1 MERPPE
7 RPALVAHSPRNSA
20 EEAERAR
27 DLLREAQRIARLGNT
42 EFYVP
47 DTGVCYWSPQ
57 VYEILGLEESESASH
72 VRIFAGLHPDDR
84 ERCLA
89 AWAAAIREPG
99 TFSLAYRF
107 VRPDH
112 DVRHIEARYQLTR
125 AEHGRLR
132 AIGTIHDVTERV
144 RAEDEARI
152 AHERLERV
160 SRLAT
165 LGEMAAG
172 ISHEINQPLAAIA
185 NYSQA
190 CTRLLAA
197 PDTDLEEVRGALEQ
211 ISAQALR
218 AGEIVRR
225 FRGFA
230 RNPDTVREQASANDL
245 VAEVQ
250 ALLEMDARS
259 HDARLRFELADALPP
274 VNVDRLQIQQVIV
287 NLAHNAM
294 EAVAGRPG
302 GEVVVRT
309 SQPAEGEVEIA
320 VLDNGPGLAPGL
332 EQRILEPF
340 FTTKPQGTGLGLA
353 ISRSILEAHRVT
365 LRIGG
370 VDPTGAAFRFSLPRE
385 TDR

>member
-1 MERPPE
+1 MDRPSD
-7 RPALVAHSPRNSA
+7 RPALVAHSPRNPT

-27 DLLREAQRIARLGNT
+27 DLLREAQQIARLGNT

-84 ERCLA
+84 VRCLD

-99 TFSLAYRF
+99 TFSLSYRF

-112 DVRHIEARYQLTR
+112 DVRHIEARYQLTP
-125 AEHGRLR
+125 AGKGRLR

-190 CTRLLAA
+190 CSRLLAA
-197 PDTDLEEVRGALEQ
+197 PNADLVEIRGALEQ

-230 RNPDTVREQASANDL
+230 RNPETLREPASANEL
-245 VAEVQ
+245 ITEVQ

-259 HDARLRFELADALPP
+259 HDARLRFDLAESLPS
-274 VNVDRLQIQQVIV
+274 VYVDRLQIQQVIV

-294 EAVAGRPG
+294 EAVTGVAG
-302 GEVVVRT
+302 GEVVVST
-309 SQPAEGEVEIA
+309 SLQDDGEIQIA
-320 VLDNGPGLAPGL
+320 VTDNGPGLAAGV
-332 EQRILEPF
+332 ETQIFEPF

-365 LRIGG
+365 LRIRK
-370 VDPTGAAFRFSLPRE
+370 VEPTGVAFHFSLPSE
-385 TDR
+385 SAS